1 MNIDEK
7 FQELLGRPPTNEEQQ
22 RFLKIKRLGRVSR
35 SDSFW
40 SLVVVMESYL
50 GLYGEMPRKISDA
63 VKAVVTES
71 RIAAK
76 SGVDAA
82 ARESQATL
90 VKEVAK
96 SAQALAENVEKA
108 ERSWWGSMMWGATSV
123 AVFVFIIGWLIA
135 YFAGQYVAWDEAKAQ
150 EPRLVW
156 LDSEE
161 GKSVERARRDGTLA
175 WRLSEK
181 ADRARVLSGE
191 GAIEWL
197 VSDAGTDARR
207 LSADGTIDFV
217 LNNVSGRE
225 LLARLK
231 KRPDVTRDL
240 LKMLDCDW
248 DSWIPARDDNP
259 AQKRDTEV
267 VKPKD
272 EYTTGAGGLQRCRGI
287 GLTYWLYVPAVRAE
301 L

>member
-7 FQELLGRPPTNEEQQ
+7 FQELLGRPPTNEERQ

-35 SDSFW
+35 SDTFW

-50 GLYGEMPRKISDA
+50 GLYGEMPRKISGA
-63 VKAVVTES
+63 VKTVVAES

-76 SGVDAA
+76 SEVDAA
-82 ARESQATL
+82 ARESQAAL

-96 SAQALAENVEKA
+96 SAQAIAGNVAEA
-108 ERSWWGSMMWGATSV
+108 ERLRWRSMMRVSTSV
-123 AVFVFIIGWLIA
+123 AVFVFIIGWFIA
-135 YFAGQYVAWDEAKAQ
+135 YFAGQYVAWEEAKAQ

-156 LDSEE
+156 LASAE
-161 GKSVERARRDGTLA
+161 GEAVVRAQQDGSLK
-175 WRLSEK
+175 WRLSEE
-181 ADRARVLSGE
+181 ADLARSLSGA
-191 GAIEWL
+191 GVLAW
-197 VSDAGTDARR
+197 VDSDDGKDARR

-217 LNNVSGRE
+217 LDNVSGRE

-231 KRPDVTRDL
+231 KRPDVAQIL

-248 DSWIPARDDNP
+248 YSWTSAEDGEL
-259 AQKRDTEV
+259 QKMDTEV
-267 VKPKD
+267 VELKD
-272 EYTTGAGGLQRCRGI
+272 GYTVDADGVQVCGGI
-287 GLTYWLYVPAVRAE
+287 GRTYWLYVPAVGAE